1 MSSIQIVT
9 DSTAQLDPD
18 LAEEL
23 GIIIV
28 PLEISFGK
36 KKFREGVDLTPG
48 EFFRRVNRSPV
59 IPSAA
64 APTMEQFRQ
73 VYAELSQSTDKILSV
88 HVSDKLNK
96 TCANARAAADH
107 FLGRC
112 EIIVIDSQTISL
124 GLSILTQAMARAA
137 GQGRLMDDIVR
148 LARGMIPHIY
158 AVFVTETL
166 EYLERDGRLS
176 KSQAILGTMLS
187 IKPFLAIEEGEIVP
201 MEKAR
206 TRDKAIDKL
215 VEFVS
220 EFSRVEQIAVVQS
233 PVRASNEARH
243 LLDRL
248 RSNFPMYNF
257 QTITYGPTLGTYIG
271 PASLGLIVYEGM
283 R

>member
-1 MSSIQIVT
+1 LSSIQIVT

>member
-1 MSSIQIVT
+1 LSSIQIVT

-137 GQGRLMDDIVR
+137 GQGRLMDDVVR

-220 EFSRVEQIAVVQS
+220 EFSRVEQIAIVQS
-233 PVRASNEARH
+233 PVRAGNEARH

>member
-18 LAEEL
+18 LVQQL
-23 GIIIV
+23 GITVV

-36 KKFREGVDLTPG
+36 QKFREGVDLSPH
-48 EFFRRVNRSPV
+48 EFFRRVAQSSVMPA
-59 IPSAA
+59 SAP
-64 APTMEQFRQ
+64 PTVEQFRQ
-73 VYAELSQSTDKILSV
+73 VYARLGQSADRILSI
-88 HVSDKLNK
+88 HISGKLNQ
-96 TCANARAAADH
+96 TCANARSAADH

-112 EIIVIDSQTISL
+112 EIIVIDSWTISL
-124 GLSILTQAMARAA
+124 GLAILTQAAARAA
-137 GQGRLMDDIVR
+137 RQNHSLDDIVR
-148 LARGMIPHIY
+148 LTRGMIPHLY
-158 AVFVTETL
+158 AVFFTETL
-166 EYLERDGRLS
+166 EYLERENHLS
-176 KSQAILGTMLS
+176 KSQAILGTMMG

-215 VEFVS
+215 VEFVN
-220 EFSRVEQIAVVQS
+220 EFSNVEQISIVQS
-233 PVRASNEARH
+233 PLRASNDARY

-248 RSNFPMYNF
+248 RSNFSRYKF
-257 QTITYGPTLGTYIG
+257 DAITYGPTLGTYIG